1 MTTAHTQ
8 IITIG
13 AAIIGLAPI
22 PLHFE
27 PSQIPPHFEPYIAQL
42 THPKRLHEWV
52 ASRLLLEQIS
62 GKNIIEVSIS
72 AQGKPYFTNG
82 GGFFSISH
90 NVNTVAVVWHPHQEV
105 GIDIETLRPQVLKI
119 RQKFLSEREMNMI
132 APYDVKAHTAFWCA
146 KEALY
151 KLYGFKELQF
161 NKDIILHQVMMSIK
175 PQLPEEFIHASVSKG
190 NFTLNTVVTL
200 LYFSDTVLAVAGIN
214 EHDNP

>member
-13 AAIIGLAPI
+13 EAIIGLAPI
-22 PLHFE
+22 PPNFE

-62 GKNIIEVSIS
+62 GKYITYVSVS

-90 NVNTVAVVWHPHQEV
+90 SANTVAVVWHPHKEV
-105 GIDIETLRPQVLKI
+105 GIDVETLRPQVLKI
-119 RQKFLSEREMNMI
+119 KHKFLSEREMNMI
-132 APYDVKAHTAFWCA
+132 APDDVKAHTAFWCA

-151 KLYGFKELQF
+151 KLHGFKELQF
-161 NKDIILHQVMMSIK
+161 NKDIILHNVMMSK
-175 PQLPEEFIHASVSKG
+175 KQQLPVEYIHASVSKG
-190 NFTLNTVVTL
+190 DFTLNSVVTL
-200 LYFSDTVLAVAGIN
+200 LYFSDTVLAVVGIN
-214 EHDNP
+214 EHENP